1 MMNGSFAESPG
12 RARVWWLR
20 PLFLICVVVPT
31 VLATLYFGLLA
42 SDVYISESRFIVR
55 GQDKAT
61 PTALGLLLNT
71 AALSHGTPESGAA
84 QSFLM
89 SRDAL
94 GALNHGGA
102 YVRAFTRPA
111 TSAFDRFNPLGL
123 AGSFEELYK
132 YYESHV
138 RIDTDSAAGITVLS
152 VRAYD
157 AGDARTIN
165 EALLR
170 LAENTVNQMS
180 RRAREDLIASA
191 RHEVIDAKATAR
203 AAGAELAS
211 YRNRAGVIDPEKQ
224 APIQYELVSKLQDEL
239 IQARSDRRQLIAV
252 APQSE
257 QIPALDARIH
267 EIEARMAEQTGLFA
281 GNRTRS
287 LAAASEQ
294 YQRLA
299 LDADF
304 AAKRL
309 AAALASLE
317 AAENEAQRKTSYV
330 ERIVEPNQP
339 DKAIEPRRWRGIATT
354 LVFSLI
360 VWGVVTML
368 VTGIREHRS

>member
-1 MMNGSFAESPG
+1 MSTLPAET
-12 RARVWWLR
+12 RAPNRAWWLR
-20 PLFLICVVVPT
+20 PLFLMCVVLPT

-61 PTALGLLLNT
+61 PTAIGLLLNN
-71 AALSHGTPESGAA
+71 AALSHGTPESAAA
-84 QSFLM
+84 QSYLV

-94 GALNHGGA
+94 AALNHGNA
-102 YVRAFTRPA
+102 YVRAYTRP
-111 TSAFDRFNPLGL
+111 TISRLDRFDPLGIG
-123 AGSFEELYK
+123 GSFEDLYR
-132 YYESHV
+132 YYDGHV
-138 RIDTDSAAGITVLS
+138 RIDTDSAAGISVLS

-157 AGDARTIN
+157 PGDARTIN
-165 EALLR
+165 SALLR
-170 LAENTVNQMS
+170 LAEATVNHMS
-180 RRAREDLIASA
+180 QRAREDLITSA
-191 RHEVIDAKATAR
+191 RHEVVDAKATAR
-203 AAGAELAS
+203 AAGAALAA
-211 YRNRAGVIDPEKQ
+211 YRNTAGVLDPEKQ

-239 IQARSDRRQLIAV
+239 IEARSDRRQLTAV

-267 EIEARMAEQTGLFA
+267 EIEQRLAEQSGLAA
-281 GNRTRS
+281 GNRKKS

-294 YQRLA
+294 YERLS

-317 AAENEAQRKTSYV
+317 AAENEAQRKSSYV
-330 ERIVEPNQP
+330 ETIVEPNLP
-339 DKAIEPRRWRGIATT
+339 DKAMEPRRLRDIATT

-368 VTGIREHRS
+368 VAGIREHGE

>member
-1 MMNGSFAESPG
+1 MMNASAAQSSA
-12 RARVWWLR
+12 RARVWWLS
-20 PLFLICVVVPT
+20 PLFLVCVAMPT
-31 VLATLYFGLLA
+31 LLAILYFGALA

-61 PTALGLLLNT
+61 PTALGLLLNN
-71 AALSHGTPESGAA
+71 AALSHGTPESAAA

-94 GALNHGGA
+94 AALNHGNA
-102 YVRAFTRPA
+102 YARAYTRPA
-111 TSAFDRFNPLGL
+111 ISAFDRFDPLGL
-123 AGSFEELYK
+123 SGSFEDLYK
-132 YYESHV
+132 YYEGHV

-157 AGDARTIN
+157 PADARTIN

-170 LAENTVNQMS
+170 LAESTVNHMS
-180 RRAREDLIASA
+180 QRAREDLITSA
-191 RHEVIDAKATAR
+191 QREVIDAKATAR
-203 AAGAELAS
+203 AAGAALAA
-211 YRNRAGVIDPEKQ
+211 YRNSAGVIDPEKQ
-224 APIQYELVSKLQDEL
+224 APIQYELVSRLQDEL

-257 QIPALDARIH
+257 QITALDARIH
-267 EIEARMAEQTGLFA
+267 EVEARLAEQTGLAA

-287 LAAASEQ
+287 LAAAGEQ

-339 DKAIEPRRWRGIATT
+339 DKAIEPRRWRGVATT

-368 VTGIREHRS
+368 VAGIREHGQ